1 MLQIENTFRDKAEWK
16 IVLKKEARLAEIL
29 KSADGNKWT
38 VLALATEETWFL
50 LSLLTNLLKD
60 RAEMCFVYADNIA
73 SVTKLDDGQP
83 WVGKRASHG
92 RTIPV
97 GFPRSGKFNK

>member
-73 SVTKLDDGQP
+73 SVTKLDDGQI
-83 WVGKRASHG
+83 WSHCG
-92 RTIPV
+92 TFYFVLDFFQI
-97 GFPRSGKFNK
+97 FESAC